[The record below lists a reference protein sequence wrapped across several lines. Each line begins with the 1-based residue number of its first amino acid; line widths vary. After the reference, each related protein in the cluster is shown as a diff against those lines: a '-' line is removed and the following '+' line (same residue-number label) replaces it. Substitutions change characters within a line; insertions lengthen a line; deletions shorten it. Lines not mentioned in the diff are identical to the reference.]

1 MRPTLIVRQIMQQF
15 GKNRIFTNKYENCR
29 TVKCYYGGLKDGEL
43 VAYIKDMLARNDVK
57 CTVKARIAKNRT
69 NCWSPAS
76 SLIVRLPL

>member
-15 GKNRIFTNKYENCR
+15 GKSYIFTNKYETCR

-43 VAYIKDMLARNDVK
+43 VAHIKDMLARHNVK
-57 CTVKARIAKNRT
+57 CSVKARINTGAGFT
-69 NCWSPAS
+69 NS